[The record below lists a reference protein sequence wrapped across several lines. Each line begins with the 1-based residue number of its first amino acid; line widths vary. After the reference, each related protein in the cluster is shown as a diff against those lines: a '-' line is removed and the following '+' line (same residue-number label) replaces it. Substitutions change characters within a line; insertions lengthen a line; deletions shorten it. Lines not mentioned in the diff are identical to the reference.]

1 MRDDVFDQA
10 FVAAVGAGPEW
21 LAPGSRHDSYTAQQR
36 ITCESV
42 HNS

>member
-21 LAPGSRHDSYTAQQR
+21 LAPGLRYTG
-36 ITCESV
+36 
-42 HNS
+42 